1 MMLDKLKIIPLE
13 KIVAFEAPSED
24 RVERLVAEIEE
35 EGKLHNPLL
44 VKPLDDR
51 YLLLD
56 DVAVPAALGRLDL
69 KHVPVQ
75 AADTSLAVRPW
86 QRVVEHWHKDD
97 LLAYRRAF
105 PRQVRLSADQGPLSS
120 RQAGVRF
127 RDKTAY
133 RLTFT
138 SDSFFTRCD
147 MISTLI
153 ASCSRDGGGFRA
165 KLALDNPDPL
175 RPFPQATAAVFP
187 PFFSLDELAA
197 IACAHVRLPYGLIRI
212 DQPGRILGIDFALEI
227 LRETAPVEEK
237 EAFLKELIRMRMAS
251 DRTAYYDG
259 YVLVLNN

>member
-1 MMLDKLKIIPLE
+1 MLDKLKIIPLD

-24 RVERLVAEIEE
+24 RVDRLAAEIEE

-44 VKPLDDR
+44 VKPLDDL

-56 DVAVPAALGRLDL
+56 DVAVLAALGRLDL
-69 KHVPVQ
+69 KHVPIQ
-75 AADTSLAVRPW
+75 PADASLAVRPW

-97 LLAYRRAF
+97 LLAYQRAF
-105 PRQVRLSADQGPLSS
+105 PRQVALSDDDGPLSS

-127 RDKTAY
+127 RDKAAY

-138 SDSFFTRCD
+138 SESLFTRCD
-147 MISTLI
+147 MICKLI
-153 ASCSRDGGGFRA
+153 ASCGHGGGFRA
-165 KLALDNPDPL
+165 KLALDDPDPL
-175 RPFPQATAAVFP
+175 RSFPQATAAVYP

-197 IACAHVRLPYGLIRI
+197 IAHGHDRLPYGLIRI
-212 DQPGRILGIDFALEI
+212 DQPGRILGIDFALAI
-227 LRETAPVEEK
+227 LREPAPLEEK
-237 EAFLKELIRMRMAS
+237 EAFLKELIRIRMAS

>member
-1 MMLDKLKIIPLE
+1 MLDKLKIIPLD
-13 KIVAFEAPSED
+13 KIVAFEAPADD
-24 RVERLVAEIEE
+24 RVERLAAEIEE

-44 VKPLDDR
+44 VKPLDNR

-56 DVAVPAALGRLDL
+56 DVAVLAALGRLNL
-69 KHVPVQ
+69 RHVPIQ
-75 AADTSLAVRPW
+75 PADASLAVRPW
-86 QRVVEHWHKDD
+86 QRVVEHWQKED
-97 LLAYRRAF
+97 LLAYLRAF
-105 PRQVRLSADQGPLSS
+105 PRQVSLSTGTGPLTS

-127 RDKTAY
+127 RDGGSY
-133 RLTFT
+133 RLTFS

-147 MISTLI
+147 MICRLI
-153 ASCSRDGGGFRA
+153 ASCGHAGGGFRA
-165 KLALDNPDPL
+165 KLALDDPDPL
-175 RPFPQATAAVFP
+175 RSFPQATAAVYP

-197 IACAHVRLPYGLIRI
+197 IAGGHVRLPYGLIRI

-227 LRETAPVEEK
+227 LQETAPLEEK